1 MSKKV
6 NEKATTAITAEE
18 LKGLFEK
25 YSNVSLRKLAHS
37 TEVSYPVILKASKA
51 PVPGEA
57 YNPDITNWRAVAEV
71 LNRKEKDLT
80 ALDWEALNAPAGSGA
95 TLVKDTEAF
104 QVGTKVYLRRNNET
118 PYEIVYRT
126 DTNVV
131 LLLEGTTEPHVW
143 SWDTF
148 IFNGPVFE
156 PRAVTAKAKTKA
168 KAKAEAEAKAA
179 Q

>member
-18 LKGLFEK
+18 LRGLFEK
-25 YSNVSLRKLAHS
+25 YPNVSLRKLAHS

-57 YNPDITNWRAVAEV
+57 YNPDITNWEAVAGV

-80 ALDWEALNAPAGSGA
+80 TLDWEALNANAKSGA
-95 TLVKDTEAF
+95 TLIKDTEAF
-104 QVGTKVYLRRNNET
+104 QVGAKVYLRRNNET

-156 PRAVTAKAKTKA
+156 PRAITAKVK
-168 KAKAEAEAKAA
+168 AKAA